1 MEPRDETPN
10 GFLRF
15 FGLETGEKARET
27 LLWALPYLALMAAA
41 LVGMSLLVQ
50 WLWPVAGWVHVVAIG
65 LALVY
70 LFAFLARMRQMAAEV
85 RAGDG
90 GQEEDGAPE

>member
-1 MEPRDETPN
+1 MEHQSPSGN

-27 LLWALPYLALMAAA
+27 ILWALPYLLLMAAA
-41 LVGMSLLVQ
+41 LVGLSLLVQ
-50 WLWPVAGWVHVVAIG
+50 WLWPVAGWVHAVAIG

-70 LFAFLARMRQMAAEV
+70 LFAFLARMRQMALEARTEPV
-85 RAGDG
+85 D
-90 GQEEDGAPE
+90 EDRPEP